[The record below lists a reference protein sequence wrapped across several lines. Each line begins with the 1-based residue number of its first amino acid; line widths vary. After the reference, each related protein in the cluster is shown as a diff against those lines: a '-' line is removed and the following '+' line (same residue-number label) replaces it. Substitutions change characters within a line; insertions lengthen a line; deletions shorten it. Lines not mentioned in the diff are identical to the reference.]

1 MSARCG
7 HDVVFDGSTPAYK
20 RAIWMVIFLNAG
32 MFAVEIY
39 GGQMANSLSLF
50 ADAMDFLADAAT
62 YGISMLVIGMPLVI
76 RAKTALVKG
85 ASLTLMGLFVLGA
98 TIYNLFILDIPE
110 YSTMGIIA
118 LMALGANLLSVLIL
132 YRFKDGDSNIRSVW
146 LCSRND
152 AIGNILVMVAAGAVY
167 YTNSALPDLIVAGL
181 MSSLFLSSSYK
192 IITQAREELKSGVAV
207 GSACSHNHQHDDAQK
222 HDEKHEH

>member
-20 RAIWMVIFLNAG
+20 RSIWMVIFLNAG
-32 MFAVEIY
+32 MFIVEIW
-39 GGQMANSLSLF
+39 GGQMANSLALF
-50 ADAMDFLADAAT
+50 ADAMDFFADAAT

-85 ASLTLMGLFVLGA
+85 ASLMLMGLFVLGS
-98 TIYNLFILDIPE
+98 TLYHLFILDVPE
-110 YSTMGIIA
+110 YTTMGVIG
-118 LMALGANLLSVLIL
+118 LMALSANLASVVIL

-152 AIGNILVMVAAGAVY
+152 AIGNIMVMIAAGAVY

-181 MSSLFLSSSYK
+181 MSTLFLSSSYK
-192 IITQAREELKSGVAV
+192 IITQARAELKSGIAV
-207 GSACSHNHQHDDAQK
+207 GSACTHDRKEHNHSR
-222 HDEKHEH
+222 

>member
-7 HDVVFDGSTPAYK
+7 HDVVFDGTGTAYK
-20 RAIWMVIFLNAG
+20 RTIWLVIFLNAG
-32 MFAVEIY
+32 MFVVEIW
-39 GGQMANSLSLF
+39 GGQMANSLALF

-62 YGISMLVIGMPLVI
+62 YGISMLVIGMPLIV
-76 RAKTALVKG
+76 RARTALFKG
-85 ASLTLMGLFVLGA
+85 ASLTLMGLFVLGS
-98 TIYNLFILDIPE
+98 TFYNLFILDVPE
-110 YSTMGIIA
+110 FTTMGIIGLLA
-118 LMALGANLLSVLIL
+118 LIANLASVAIL

-152 AIGNILVMVAAGAVY
+152 AIGNILVMFAAGAVY

-192 IITQAREELKSGVAV
+192 IITQARAELKSGQAV
-207 GSACSHNHQHDDAQK
+207 NSACCTQEHDK
-222 HDEKHEH
+222 

>member
-1 MSARCG
+1 MSAKCG
-7 HDVVFDGSTPAYK
+7 QDVTFDGSSPAYK
-20 RAIWMVIFLNAG
+20 RAIWMVIALNAG
-32 MFAVEIY
+32 MFIVEIL

-62 YGISMLVIGMPLVI
+62 YGISLLVIGMPLAI
-76 RAKTALVKG
+76 RAKTALAKG
-85 ASLTLMGLFVLGA
+85 LSLTLMGIFVLGA
-98 TIYNLFILDIPE
+98 TIYNLFILDVPE
-110 YSTMGIIA
+110 YSTMGLIG
-118 LMALGANLLSVLIL
+118 LMALAANLLSVLIL

-152 AIGNILVMVAAGAVY
+152 AIGNILVMLAAAAVY

-192 IITQAREELKSGVAV
+192 IITQAWQELKTGVAV
-207 GSACSHNHQHDDAQK
+207 GSNCSLSQK
-222 HDEKHEH
+222 K